1 MARVRT
7 AKHPKPVEPE
17 DESQEQPEEPETGQ
31 ETHGKA
37 TSKAEAVRMAVAQ
50 GVEAPGDIVDFAR
63 KRFGVEL
70 TKQMASSYKAQ
81 AKARE
86 SKKLGAPT
94 VTQRS
99 RGGSGGSIV
108 ENGLI
113 ADIAAVKA
121 LVKRLGAEQVK
132 QIVDLFE

>member
-17 DESQEQPEEPETGQ
+17 DESQGQPEQPESGR
-31 ETHGKA
+31 ETHGKV

-50 GVEAPGDIVDFAR
+50 GVEKPGDIVDYA
-63 KRFGVEL
+63 KKMFGVEL

-86 SKKLGAPT
+86 SRKSGRPT

-99 RGGSGGSIV
+99 RGGSGGPVV

-113 ADIAAVKA
+113 ADISVVKD